1 MAQYCAKLT
10 KLQCNTYAKGT
21 YVIEYVP
28 FIIIQNSQHK
38 FISCQNVFIMVKLL
52 DNLNQQ
58 HFKRCQSKH
67 ATNFFMK
74 NMTIGAYSPQKEVW
88 SLAIFLHALPRFC
101 IAIIYY
107 QYNTSVLY
115 PYAFSLTFLAFLL
128 NCVENFAL
136 IVLSFWTSTSNY
148 PVHRRAFITFIIS
161 SEIYMLLVVF
171 LYSYTR
177 KHLNELDKV
186 SLRLKKKL
194 VFINILSILI
204 ATYCF
209 VRHNN
214 SCEDY
219 VYSLFALCEY
229 IVVLTNMAFHMTA
242 ALDFKNRDLCLYT
255 YGIYLSHR

>member
-1 MAQYCAKLT
+1 MSEQARYKLFYEEYEST
-10 KLQCNTYAKGT
+10 TY
-21 YVIEYVP
+21 IRLP
-28 FIIIQNSQHK
+28 FSRFSISTVCLPLFAFIFCIIYSIIFNFESVNRTHCK
-38 FISCQNVFIMVKLL
+38 VYNFLPSIS
-52 DNLNQQ
+52 
-58 HFKRCQSKH
+58 
-67 ATNFFMK
+67 AA
-74 NMTIGAYSPQKEVW
+74 IGAYSPQKEVW
-88 SLAIFLHALPRFC
+88 SLAIFLHAVPRFC

-107 QYNTSVLY
+107 QYNTTVLY
-115 PYAFSLTFLAFLL
+115 PCAYFLTLIAFLL

-136 IVLSFWTSTSNY
+136 IILSFWTSTSNY

-171 LYSYTR
+171 LYSYAR
-177 KHLNELDKV
+177 RHLNELDKV
-186 SLRLKKKL
+186 SLQLKKKL
-194 VFINILSILI
+194 VFINITSILI

-242 ALDFKNRDLCLYT
+242 ALDFKNRDLCAYT
-255 YGIYLSHR
+255 YGVYLSHR